1 MVFKPIEITS
11 NHKLMKILSIALLLA
26 SAFLSIKHG
35 WDAFQPA
42 NVAQAKMMANLGITK
57 SVMPYFAAL
66 SIIIGLMLFFPQT
79 FFAANVLNAVTIVL
93 IMALSLRAG
102 DYKTAL
108 IEIPFLALPLILIW
122 LKYPFKF

>member
-1 MVFKPIEITS
+1 
-11 NHKLMKILSIALLLA
+11 MKIISIILMIV

-42 NVAQAKMMANLGITK
+42 TAEQTKMMGNLGITP
-57 SVMPYFAAL
+57 SVMPFFGVF
-66 SIIIGLMLFFPQT
+66 SIVIGVMLFFAQT
-79 FFAANVLNAVTIVL
+79 FFLSNVLNAITIVL

-102 DYKTAL
+102 DYKMAL
-108 IEIPFLALPLILIW
+108 IEIPFLTMPLIMIW

>member
-1 MVFKPIEITS
+1 
-11 NHKLMKILSIALLLA
+11 MKILSIILLLI

-35 WDAFQPA
+35 WDAFQPP
-42 NVAQAKMMANLGITK
+42 NEAQTKMMQNLGISK
-57 SVMPYFAAL
+57 SIMPYFGVI
-66 SIIIGLMLFFPQT
+66 SILIGVMLFFPQT
-79 FFAANVLNAVTIVL
+79 FFVANLLNAITIVL

-102 DYKTAL
+102 DYKMAL

>member
-1 MVFKPIEITS
+1 
-11 NHKLMKILSIALLLA
+11 MKIVSIILLLA

-35 WDAFQPA
+35 WDAFQPSTA
-42 NVAQAKMMANLGITK
+42 EQAKMMANLGITK
-57 SVMPYFAAL
+57 TIMPFFGAL

-79 FFAANVLNAVTIVL
+79 FFLGNLLNAVTIVL

-102 DYKTAL
+102 DYKMAL
-108 IEIPFLALPLILIW
+108 MEIPFLAMPLILIW